1 MADLLDTLNIAGS
14 GLAAQRVRMQTVS
27 SNLANAQTTRTAD
40 GGPYQ
45 RKAPVFRSDALS
57 TFGDALDREL
67 ASVEVASI
75 HTDNDIRWV
84 HDPDHPD
91 ADDQG
96 MVAYPDIDVLAEM
109 VDLMT
114 ASRAYEANAN
124 AVEVTRDMASRAL
137 EIGRG

>member
-1 MADLLDTLNIAGS
+1 MADLLTTLNIAGS

-27 SNLANAQTTRTAD
+27 SNLANAQTTRTAE

-45 RKAPVFRSDALS
+45 RKAPVFRAETVDV
-57 TFGDALDREL
+57 FGTALDREL
-67 ASVEVASI
+67 ASVEVERI
-75 HTDNDIRWV
+75 HADGDVRWV

-91 ADDQG
+91 ANDEG

-124 AVEVTRDMASRAL
+124 AVEVTRDMAQRAL
-137 EIGRG
+137 DIGRG

>member
-1 MADLLDTLNIAGS
+1 MADLLDTLNIATS
-14 GLAAQRVRMQTVS
+14 GLSAQRVRMQTVS
-27 SNLANAQTTRTAD
+27 SNLANAQTTRTAS

-45 RKAPVFRSDALS
+45 RRAPVYRDTPLS
-57 TFGDALDREL
+57 SFGDALDREL
-67 ASVEVASI
+67 ASVEVRSI
-75 HTDNDIRWV
+75 QRDPDVRWV

-91 ADDQG
+91 ANDEG
-96 MVAYPDIDVLAEM
+96 MVAYPDIDILAEM

-137 EIGRG
+137 DIGRG